1 MKPIK
6 LIIVSILVVIFLLLP
21 AELAASQTGS
31 LTYLPIILS
40 NYYDPYYDLVFVPA
54 GEFLMGCD
62 PNNNGG
68 TPCREGE
75 TPLHPVYL
83 DSYYIERFE
92 VTNSQ
97 YRACVAAGA
106 CSRPRFSYSLTRD
119 FYYGVEKYENYPV
132 VYVSWYQANDYC
144 TWAGRRLP
152 SEAEWEKA
160 ARGST
165 LKVYPWGNEAPN
177 CSLLNSYNCVIDT
190 KQVGSYPE
198 GVSEFGAYDMAGNVY
213 EWVQDWY
220 SSTYYANSPYE
231 NPTGPESGITKV
243 LRSSSFNSTYWLYS
257 RVVYR
262 HDGGHKPYEVYFNRG
277 FRCAVS
283 AP

>member
-1 MKPIK
+1 MKPLK
-6 LIIVSILVVIFLLLP
+6 LIIFSLLVVIFILSP
-21 AELAASQTGS
+21 AEMAASQTGS
-31 LTYLPIILS
+31 LTYLPIIMN

-68 TPCREGE
+68 TPCRVGE

-106 CSRPRFSYSLTRD
+106 CSRPRFSFSLTRD
-119 FYYGVEKYENYPV
+119 YYYGAEKYENYPV
-132 VYVSWYQANDYC
+132 VYVSWYQAKDYC

-165 LKVYPWGNEAPN
+165 VKVYPWGNSYPN
-177 CSLLNSYNCVIDT
+177 CTLLNSFNCVIDT
-190 KQVGSYPE
+190 KEVGSYPS
-198 GVSEFGAYDMAGNVY
+198 GGSEYGAYDMAGNVY

-220 SSTYYANSPYE
+220 SSTYYGSSPYE
-231 NPTGPESGITKV
+231 NPTGPESGTTKV
-243 LRSSSFNSTYWLYS
+243 LRSSSFNSSYWLYS

-262 HDGGHKPYEVYFNRG
+262 HDGGHSPSEVYYNRG
-277 FRCAVS
+277 FRCAIS